1 MQLVII
7 FLLTTIIHAVDTG
20 SFAAR
25 LAGVRTGRLALAGSL
40 YNVLALSSRSANMI
54 AGPFIAAMTDLASG
68 NNNIHALLP
77 NYRILLMAATTGTL
91 IAGMLIPTLSRLI
104 ASGVILYERQ
114 RSLPRIL
121 IRSASIRGVWRMRKS
136 ITTPRISA
144 VKKSRWSPFP
154 KRFLLLSILVTSFFS
169 VSNFAAL
176 YASAMIP
183 AGARTA
189 ASLAPLLTGLAVFIN
204 VFVISPYAAL
214 VVDEAIR
221 AERPLPDVT
230 YITVWQ
236 IGARFVGTLLAQVL
250 LVPMAQI
257 IAYLTQWLV
266 Y

>member
-1 MQLVII
+1 MQLAII
-7 FLLTTIIHAVDTG
+7 FLLTTVIHAVDTG

-40 YNVLALSSRSANMI
+40 YNVLALGSRGANMI
-54 AGPFIAAMTDLASG
+54 AGPLIAAMTDLAAVNS
-68 NNNIHALLP
+68 NVQSLLP
-77 NYRILLMAATTGTL
+77 TYRILLLASTAGTL
-91 IAGMLIPTLSRLI
+91 VAGLLIPTLSRIL
-104 ASGVILYERQ
+104 ASGVILYENQ

-121 IRSASIRGVWRMRKS
+121 IRSASIRGVYRMRKS
-136 ITTPRISA
+136 ITTPKIAA
-144 VKKSRWSPFP
+144 VRESRWSPFP
-154 KRFLLLSILVTSFFS
+154 KRFLLLSILITAFFS

-176 YASAMIP
+176 YASAMVP

-189 ASLAPLLTGLAVFIN
+189 ASLAPLLTGLAVFVN

-214 VVDEAIR
+214 VVDEALR

-236 IGARFVGTLLAQVL
+236 ISARFVGTILAQAL

-257 IAYLTQWLV
+257 IAHLTQWLV